1 MYSCLGTT
9 RVVGSPI
16 RISADQCLFTTP
28 RSFSQ
33 CITSFFASDC
43 QGIHQMPLLRLILLR
58 INNLTI
64 IYTLSVKSTRFISLY
79 IKRYIILSP
88 LDITL
93 ILLSYLLYAITWIAP
108 TILIRNSL
116 VPPINGGGKEDRTPD
131 PLLAKQVLSQLS
143 YTPMPTS
150 FGRSPATQVP
160 WVSTLA
166 SAAVACLTRQD
177 SQDVTDKINKPLLIL
192 LSHPS

>member
-43 QGIHQMPLLRLILLR
+43 QGIHQMPLYRLILLR
-58 INNLTI
+58 INNLPD
-64 IYTLSVKSTRFISLY
+64 YLYFSVKSTRSYFLIKKVYYTFSIRSYSNSSLLFTMCY
-79 IKRYIILSP
+79 NY
-88 LDITL
+88 
-93 ILLSYLLYAITWIAP
+93 
-108 TILIRNSL
+108 
-116 VPPINGGGKEDRTPD
+116 PPSGGGKEVRTPD

-143 YTPMPTS
+143 YTPNNGGSGKTWTS
-150 FGRSPATQVP
+150 DL
-160 WVSTLA
+160 TLIRRA
-166 SAAVACLTRQD
+166 L
-177 SQDVTDKINKPLLIL
+177 
-192 LSHPS
+192 

>member
-1 MYSCLGTT
+1 MYSVCNNHKWL
-9 RVVGSPI
+9 GSPI
-16 RISADQCLFTTP
+16 RTSADQCLFTTP

-93 ILLSYLLYAITWIAP
+93 ILLSYLLYAITWISP
-108 TILIRNSL
+108 ITLFRNSL
-116 VPPINGGGKEDRTPD
+116 APPINGGGKEDRTPD

-143 YTPMPTS
+143 YTPDILLVGLGRLELPTS
-150 FGRSPATQVP
+150 RLSGVRSNHL
-160 WVSTLA
+160 SY
-166 SAAVACLTRQD
+166 
-177 SQDVTDKINKPLLIL
+177 KPLSCSLKEDT
-192 LSHPS
+192 